1 MPPDPLVSIYQ
12 QYKQGTDFVASWLA
26 STAKSCGYS
35 TGDTAPSVSN
45 TGQEKKNAKR
55 KGKQSAKETTFKT
68 VVAIKDFVPMAKIIS
83 SHKPSIKVS
92 QFFLKT
98 LDMVI
103 EMRSGFGKHL
113 AESGVALDKLSDRS
127 HGHFVDVL
135 RQVQEVLQ
143 PCCSSPDETASSP
156 DPVVEQITNPFDQL
170 ELFEPSQKFLST
182 QAIPKSEF
190 PIDQNQY
197 EAEVLSSRDDAV
209 AAFTLLV
216 KDLDLIRKSVMGIWL
231 AQVDDRLD
239 LASCAVATNTAFDF
253 ARSLIA
259 QVEPDL
265 QEYGGARGVWRLMF
279 EDFNQSGKCTEEY
292 LIEYRNLC
300 ARENFYATGF
310 LVYFDP
316 LDMIESFAKE
326 IPPKHDAVV
335 KTGYTGI
342 PSPFKPLESKHSPG
356 KLEHDKEKIAAL

>member
-35 TGDTAPSVSN
+35 TSDTAPSASN
-45 TGQEKKNAKR
+45 PGQEKTNDKS
-55 KGKQSAKETTFKT
+55 KGKRPAKETTFKT

-113 AESGVALDKLSDRS
+113 DANGVARDHLSDQS
-127 HGHFVDVL
+127 HCHFVDVL
-135 RQVQEVLQ
+135 REVQKILQ
-143 PCCSSPDETASSP
+143 PCCSSPDETTSP
-156 DPVVEQITNPFDQL
+156 DPLVHEIINPFDRL

-182 QAIPKSEF
+182 PAIPKSELS
-190 PIDQNQY
+190 IDQNQY
-197 EAEVLSSRDDAV
+197 EAEILSSRDDAI
-209 AAFTLLV
+209 AAFRLLV
-216 KDLDLIRKSVMGIWL
+216 KDLDLIKKSVGSIWL

-239 LASCAVATNTAFDF
+239 LASCAVATNTAIDF

-265 QEYGGARGVWRLMF
+265 QEYGGARGVCRSMF
-279 EDFNQSGKCTEEY
+279 EAFKQSGKCTEEY
-292 LIEYRNLC
+292 LIEYRNLW
-300 ARENFYATGF
+300 ARENCYATGF

-316 LDMIESFAKE
+316 LDMIESFANE
-326 IPPKHDAVV
+326 IPHKHDAIIRS
-335 KTGYTGI
+335 GYTGI
-342 PSPFKPLESKHSPG
+342 PSLFKPLESKNSPG
-356 KLEHDKEKIAAL
+356 KLEHDKAKIAAL